1 MTVMHRLTN
10 AGRGL
15 IAPIMT
21 NAATIHIARRR
32 SFAVRAVVCV

>member
-1 MTVMHRLTN
+1 MHRLTN
-10 AGRGL
+10 AGRGP

-32 SFAVRAVVCV
+32 RSFAVRAVVCV